1 MKKVWDI
8 YRIDW
13 RRISR
18 SSAAIFLIIA
28 LMILPSL
35 YAWFNINALWDPYGN
50 TAGIKIAVA
59 NDDDGTTINDLDI
72 NIGEQ
77 LVDLLRDNKSLGWT
91 FVSKKEANRGVLY
104 GDYYASI
111 YIPSDFTENLLSI
124 LSDDLQK
131 PEIVYTYNDKINAIA
146 PKITSKGATTITG
159 EISEQFIS
167 VVSQALLTVF
177 DKIGIEL
184 NKDLPTI
191 RKLETKLYQLRDA
204 IPKINEFGKKVIE
217 LEADLPQIQEKMDKV
232 LSLPELFP
240 KVNEA
245 AQSIVKV
252 NEAMPKIQMVGEKV
266 TILQENIPTIQNV
279 AAKVNEFTENF
290 SSVENTLSSAITQ
303 ATKASEVIDS
313 LISILPEMEKL
324 ATNSM
329 GDVDVI
335 QQFTDGLGTSFASIA
350 SAVKL
355 NLTVANGISGSI
367 IELTK
372 PSDISSETT
381 QIDQLLAQLSSLLQA
396 QITHVQALM
405 NQGVSSASLEPF
417 LQKLQNAQS
426 NVKAAQQALA
436 NGNTEKL
443 YTEAVKIQS
452 VTSSILQAYD
462 GTYLPAIRDVLSSL
476 QADLITA
483 SDVVQEVQKQLPS
496 VSDILT
502 STRDIVETAV
512 TTLEKYE
519 AALPQIEE
527 TIQRATTAMN
537 ENMNSIVNGINTGAN
552 FYANHFTNLKDKVN
566 KASDFVVNDLPGLE
580 EKLQKTAQ
588 TIEEKMPTV
597 VEAIEIAGALAKNE
611 LPQLTTKVSETSEK
625 LEGMKESIALEDVIE
640 LLRRDVQSDS
650 DFLSKPIELKE
661 VVKFPIANYGSAS
674 TPFYTA
680 LAIWVGAILL
690 VSMLSVDVEMPKE
703 MYKPHHFY
711 FGRGLTFLTIALV
724 QAAVVA
730 LGDIFLLKADI
741 HDRWEFV
748 LFSLLICFVFT
759 TIVYTLVSVFGNIGK
774 GLAIILLVLQISGSG
789 GNFPIEVSSSF
800 FQHINP
806 FLPFTYAV
814 NLLREGVGGVLWL
827 TAAKCMIVLLIIGA
841 LFIVFGTI
849 FKKPLMN
856 LVKGFSEN
864 AKKSKIIH

>member
-18 SSAAIFLIIA
+18 SSSAIFLIVA

-35 YAWFNINALWDPYGN
+35 YAWFNIKALWDPYGN

-59 NDDDGTTINDLDI
+59 NDDEGTTINNQAI

-77 LVDLLRDNKSLGWT
+77 LVDMLKDNDSLGWT
-91 FVSKKEANRGVLY
+91 FVSKKEADDGVLY

-111 YIPSDFTENLLSI
+111 YIPRDFTKNLSSI
-124 LSDDLQK
+124 LSDDLKK

-159 EISEQFIS
+159 EISEQFIR
-167 VVSQALLTVF
+167 VVSEALLTVF
-177 DKIGIEL
+177 DKMGIEL

-191 RKLETKLYQLRDA
+191 RKLENKLYQLRDA
-204 IPKINEFGKKVIE
+204 IPKINAFGEKVIE
-217 LEADLPQIQEKMDKV
+217 LEGNLPQIQEKMHKV
-232 LSLPELFP
+232 LSLPDLFP

-252 NEAMPKIQMVGEKV
+252 QEAMPKIQTVGEKV
-266 TILQENIPTIQNV
+266 TILQENLPTIQNV
-279 AAKVNEFTENF
+279 AAKVNQFNDNF
-290 SSVENTLSSAITQ
+290 SSVKNTLSSAITQ
-303 ATKASEVIDS
+303 ANKASEVIDS
-313 LISILPEMEKL
+313 LIVILPEMDKL
-324 ATNSM
+324 VTNSE
-329 GDVDVI
+329 GYLDVI
-335 QQFTDGLGTSFASIA
+335 QQFTDGVDASFDSIA
-350 SAVKL
+350 NAVKL
-355 NLTVANGISGSI
+355 NLTIANAISGSI
-367 IELTK
+367 VELTK
-372 PSDISSETT
+372 PSDTSVENIP
-381 QIDQLLAQLSSLLQA
+381 INQLLAQLSSLLQT
-396 QITHVQALM
+396 QITHVQTLI
-405 NQGVSSASLEPF
+405 NQGISSTSLESF
-417 LQKLQNAQS
+417 LQKLQHAQG
-426 NVKAAQQALA
+426 NVKEAQQALA

-443 YTEAVKIQS
+443 YTEAVNIQS
-452 VTSSILQAYD
+452 VTSSILQKYD
-462 GTYLPAIRDVLSSL
+462 DTYLPAIRGVLSSL
-476 QADLITA
+476 QDDLITA
-483 SDVVQEVQKQLPS
+483 DNVVQEVQKQLPN

-502 STRDIVETAV
+502 STSDIVEEAV

-519 AALPQIEE
+519 VALPQIEE
-527 TIQRATTAMN
+527 TIQKATTALN
-537 ENMNSIVNGINTGAN
+537 ENMDSIMNGINTGAD
-552 FYANHFTNLKDKVN
+552 FYANHFIDLKEKVN
-566 KASDFVVNDLPGLE
+566 KASDFVVTDLPGLE
-580 EKLQKTAQ
+580 EKLQNAAQ
-588 TIEEKMPTV
+588 TIEDKMPTV

-611 LPQLTTKVSETSEK
+611 LPQLTAKVSETSEK
-625 LEGMKESIALEDVIE
+625 LEEMKESVALEDVID

-650 DFLSKPIELKE
+650 DFLSNPIELKE

-703 MYKPHHFY
+703 MYKPHHYY

-800 FQHINP
+800 FQHIYP

-827 TAAKCMIVLLIIGA
+827 TVTKCMIVLLIFGT

-849 FKKPLMN
+849 LKKPLMK